1 MFLLFPDCQEIES
14 ASAMLKLHR
23 LLAPCCAGLIVLG
36 LIGLAGRLATA
47 DDLKPTDSQVHTY
60 RVTGLFSP
68 DRQDDLRALLANW
81 PEVMLDKLDYERAEA
96 RFRFVPATALPGAKP
111 DKYLEQFQ
119 NKLRMLS
126 NGTFGVRPV
135 CTLPREKL
143 RFIEITVAGLDCKA
157 CTLAAYEAVAKLD
170 GVEQANASFRTGLV
184 TAWIDPE
191 KTDRAK
197 LEAALQQKGVT
208 LQSP

>member
-1 MFLLFPDCQEIES
+1 
-14 ASAMLKLHR
+14 MLKLHQMLPHCR
-23 LLAPCCAGLIVLG
+23 VGLIVLG
-36 LIGLAGRLATA
+36 LIGLAGTSATA
-47 DDLKPTDSQVHTY
+47 DEPKPTESQVHTY

-68 DRQDDLRALLANW
+68 DRQEDLRELLTNW
-81 PEVMLDKLDYERAEA
+81 PEVTLDKLDYDRAEG

-111 DKYLEQFQ
+111 DKYLEQFN

-143 RFIEITVAGLDCKA
+143 RFVEIAVAGLDCKA

-197 LEAALQQKGVT
+197 LEAALTQKGVT
-208 LQSP
+208 LKSP